1 MMKRNLLV
9 IGLAT
14 LLGACGFQLRGTGDT
29 QFALKEIN
37 LTARNS
43 YGETYKQLRDLLQ
56 SSQVKVST
64 AAPYTLDLANE
75 QESQRTASYTT
86 NTRSAETQ
94 LTSTLDYQIKSRD
107 GLLLLQDQVEVQK
120 VYVQDGNN
128 LIGSDEEAAQLRGEI
143 RRDLVQQMA
152 MRLQLINPER
162 LAELEATARAKA
174 KAEADARSAAAKA
187 RAEQPQQSPIQLP
200 IGQ

>member
-1 MMKRNLLV
+1 
-9 IGLAT
+9 
-14 LLGACGFQLRGTGDT
+14 
-29 QFALKEIN
+29 
-37 LTARNS
+37 
-43 YGETYKQLRDLLQ
+43 
-56 SSQVKVST
+56 
-64 AAPYTLDLANE
+64 
-75 QESQRTASYTT
+75 
-86 NTRSAETQ
+86 
-94 LTSTLDYQIKSRD
+94 
-107 GLLLLQDQVEVQK
+107 VEVQK

-174 KAEADARSAAAKA
+174 KAEADARAAAAKA